1 MQIANKIYI
10 IGIGY
15 KPLDKK
21 AQDIISAAEII
32 LASKRLFE
40 VFKGYKEYEEVKD
53 KIQVI
58 NNVDET
64 INYIKAHIKD
74 TPPNPPLNKG
84 EHGGVVLLA
93 SGDPTFFG
101 IGRRAVREFGKE
113 IIEILPDLSSIQI
126 AFSRIKE
133 SWDDAFLMSLHGG
146 PDPEKRRRLPYELDD
161 IPYLLQRH
169 NKILILTDKENNPA
183 LIAKFLN
190 SSFVTRHSSLKM
202 YVCEKLGYSD
212 EKITEGTPEEI
223 AGMTFSEPNVVIL
236 KNEKPSSMSFPLVGN
251 PSELPEEPK
260 KDCGQAAMTDDVRFG
275 LKENEIAHSRGLIT
289 KNEVR
294 AVTIH
299 KLSLPQRGVLWDIG
313 AGSGSVSIEAARL
326 YPELKVFAVEKD
338 KEQIKN
344 IKENRIKFD
353 ATNIEIIK
361 GQAPDVLINL
371 TAPDRVF
378 IGGSGGR
385 LKETI
390 GTIKEKMPSGI
401 IVINATTVETL
412 NIAIAELQKNGFLV
426 DVSQVSV
433 SRMKKIGEGNCFSA
447 LNPVFVIRGEKR

>member
-1 MQIANKIYI
+1 MNKIYI

-15 KPLDKK
+15 KPLDKR
-21 AQDIISAAEII
+21 AQEIIAGSQII

-40 VFKGYKEYEEVKD
+40 VFKGYEEYEAVKD
-53 KIQVI
+53 KVKVI

-64 INYIKAHIKD
+64 IAFIKSLS
-74 TPPNPPLNKG
+74 PNSQFPNI
-84 EHGGVVLLA
+84 VLLA

-101 IGRRAVREFGKE
+101 IGRRAVREFGKDAVE
-113 IIEILPDLSSIQI
+113 IIPDLSSIQI

-169 NKILILTDKENNPA
+169 NKILILTDKENNPVV
-183 LIAKFLN
+183 IAKLL
-190 SSFVTRHSSLKM
+190 HSAISRQPSDLKM
-202 YVCEKLGYSD
+202 YICEKLGYPD
-212 EKITEGTPEEI
+212 EKITEGAPEEI
-223 AGMTFSEPNVVIL
+223 AGMLFAEPNVVIVIKENSL
-236 KNEKPSSMSFPLVGN
+236 LSFPLVGN
-251 PSELPEEPK
+251 PSELSESVK
-260 KDCGQAAMTDDVRFG
+260 KDCGQAAITDKIKFG
-275 LKENEIAHSRGLIT
+275 LSEDEIIHSRGAIT

-338 KEQIKN
+338 EEQIKN

-353 ATNIEIIK
+353 ATNIEIMK

-371 TAPDRVF
+371 PVPDRVF
-378 IGGSGGR
+378 IGGSGGN
-385 LKETI
+385 LDKIITI
-390 GTIKEKMPSGI
+390 IKGKMQAGI
-401 IVINATTVETL
+401 VVVNAATVETL

-426 DVSQVSV
+426 DVAQVSV